1 MIRQLTFGANVTA
14 NQILIHF
21 IAFSCFSP
29 SETVN
34 KYHGVRIHEFKI
46 FWIWSHKSESQTFL
60 QLLEFFSVILIKE
73 TYSLWK
79 VRKAWIK
86 TQFQERKKNYKD
98 HRVNRVIVLILIIS
112 HKWIYKEEEEL
123 VIVDDKILKNSDSSS
138 I

>member
-21 IAFSCFSP
+21 IAFSCYSP
-29 SETVN
+29 SEPVN

-60 QLLEFFSVILIKE
+60 QLLEIFSVIFIKE
-73 TYSLWK
+73 TYSLRRVK
-79 VRKAWIK
+79 KAWIK

-98 HRVNRVIVLILIIS
+98 HRVNRLIVLILNIS
-112 HKWIYKEEEEL
+112 HNWIYEEEEL
-123 VIVDDKILKNSDSSS
+123 IIVEDKILKSSDSSS